1 MRPSILKNMPI
12 LQPVQD
18 GVAPEFLTIGH
29 VTRDIFPDG
38 SFSLGGTAT
47 FAAIT
52 ARRLGLASAIVTCAD
67 AQLLSTLPSLLPAIG
82 LAGHAS
88 PASTTFSNQYH
99 EGFRTEDST
108 FLEIGRRPDRGG
120 IRRDVGPDHRRL
132 YRRDHDAGRKRHE
145 HVHLGRHQHRRGKL
159 SHWDQIGP

>member
-1 MRPSILKNMPI
+1 MDCAPPILKIIPI
-12 LQPVQD
+12 LQPIQD
-18 GVAPEFLTIGH
+18 GVAPEFLTIGP

-82 LAGHAS
+82 LPGHAS
-88 PASTTFSNQYH
+88 PASTTFSNQ
-99 EGFRTEDST
+99 S
-108 FLEIGRRPDRGG
+108 
-120 IRRDVGPDHRRL
+120 
-132 YRRDHDAGRKRHE
+132 
-145 HVHLGRHQHRRGKL
+145 HQDFPLHYLLPR
-159 SHWDQIGP
+159 SAS